1 MRTSHMAIRRRI
13 AEQKSKLTDEQLF
26 ASPQFAAYLTDI
38 AEAATGRYRR
48 KSSVKT
54 YWDALPHADIAHT
67 DNRTITVNTGNFLT
81 RSFPTRP
88 LRADSLL
95 GIVGHECGHILFSD
109 FTMLDTYHQTISGG
123 RFYPQMPEDL
133 SARQEKSLREILE
146 FFEDKDEAVIG
157 ALSRIAHS
165 LMNMMEDVYIEG
177 RMCDAFPGSLK
188 TGILLNNLRFAEE
201 MDSVTEEIANQHH
214 EVFIVA
220 NLLIQYTKTGDINN
234 LDGYKG
240 PYLNTVYECIPYIDD
255 ASYDDD
261 SKVRFDA
268 TNKMLL
274 LLWPYMES
282 FIRQVREDIKNNT
295 NKADADLGSQLAGG
309 SPLPGGTGKPVSG
322 SAARHKASHDP
333 SSDEEERRQLQ
344 QVLDYEEG
352 RMALEKTDEIG
363 EDGDSGTSRTN
374 DYAGAG
380 YVSQAAADMEHLMTQ
395 LAEEAAYASFEEELS
410 EELQAESDKIRYGNA
425 HRGMHININR
435 MAYVDP
441 SYMEAYQKVA
451 PPLLLIS
458 KRLQKQISQLL
469 KDYKEG
475 GKLDNLPMGK
485 RINVRNAVRN
495 DGRLFYKLKLP
506 NDRTDIAVVILNDES
521 GSVSSCNRI
530 TYARSASIILH
541 DFCKGL
547 DIPVAIY
554 GHSEFDDVELY
565 AYAEFD
571 SIDNKDQYRLMDMS
585 ARYGNRDGAALRYA
599 AERLMTRPE
608 AIKLLIIISDGQPA
622 GENYYG
628 TEAEADLRGIKKEYT
643 AKGIQLF
650 AAAIGSDKP
659 NIQRIYGDGFLDI
672 TNLEK
677 LPVNLGKLIIRQ
689 IKNKYVA

>member
-1 MRTSHMAIRRRI
+1 MAIRRRI
-13 AEQKSKLTDEQLF
+13 AEKKSKLTDEQLF

-38 AEAATGRYRR
+38 AEGTTGRYRR

-54 YWDALPHADIAHT
+54 YWDALPRAEVAHT

-109 FTMLDTYHQTISGG
+109 FTMLATYRQSLQGG

-133 SARQEKSLREILE
+133 SAKQERSLREILE
-146 FFEDKDEAVIG
+146 FFEEKDEAVIK
-157 ALSRIAHS
+157 ALCDIAHS
-165 LMNMMEDVYIEG
+165 LVNMMEDVYIEG

-188 TGILLNNLRFAEE
+188 TGILLNNLRFADE
-201 MDSVTEEIANQHH
+201 MDSVTEEIDKQHH
-214 EVFIVA
+214 EVIIVA

-234 LDGYKG
+234 LGGYKG

-255 ASYDDD
+255 AAYDDD

-268 TNKMLL
+268 ANKMLL
-274 LLWPYMES
+274 FLWPYMES
-282 FIRQVREDIKNNT
+282 YIKQVREDIKNGT
-295 NKADADLGSQLAGG
+295 SKAEADLSSQLAGG
-309 SPLPGGTGKPVSG
+309 APLPGGTGTPVKG
-322 SAARHKASHDP
+322 AAASHDP
-333 SSDEEERRQLQ
+333 SSDEDEREQLQ
-344 QVLDYEEG
+344 QALDYEEG
-352 RMALEKTDEIG
+352 RIALEKTEEIG
-363 EDGDSGTSRTN
+363 EDGDGGISRTT
-374 DYAGAG
+374 DYAGTG
-380 YVSQAAADMEHLMTQ
+380 YVSQAAEDMEHILTQ
-395 LAEEAAYASFEEELS
+395 LAEEASYADFEEELS

-425 HRGMHININR
+425 HRGMHVNINR
-435 MAYVDP
+435 MSYVDP
-441 SYMEAYQKVA
+441 SYMAAYQKVA

-458 KRLQKQISQLL
+458 KRLQKQIEQIL

-475 GKLDNLPMGK
+475 EKLDNLPMGK

-506 NDRTDIAVVILNDES
+506 NDRTDIAVAILNDES
-521 GSVSSCNRI
+521 GSMSSCNRI

-554 GHSEFDDVELY
+554 GHTEFDDVELY

-585 ARYGNRDGAALRYA
+585 ARSGNRDGAALRYV

-622 GENYYG
+622 AENYYG
-628 TEAEADLRGIKKEYT
+628 TEAEADLRGIKKEYS
-643 AKGIQLF
+643 AKGIQMF

-677 LPVNLGKLIIRQ
+677 LPVNLGRLIIQ
-689 IKNKYVA
+689 QVKNRFAA

>member
-1 MRTSHMAIRRRI
+1 MAIRRRI

-38 AEAATGRYRR
+38 AEATTGRYLR

-54 YWDALPHADIAHT
+54 YWDTEPRAAIAHT
-67 DNRTITVNTGNFLT
+67 DNRTITVNTGNHLT
-81 RSFPTRP
+81 MSFPTKY
-88 LRADSLL
+88 LKADSLL

-109 FTMLDTYHQTISGG
+109 FTMLNTYCQSLQGG
-123 RFYPQMPEDL
+123 RFYPQIPEDL
-133 SARQEKSLREILE
+133 SARQEKSLKEILE
-146 FFEDKDEAVIG
+146 FFEEKDEAVIE
-157 ALSRIAHS
+157 ALSNIAHA
-165 LMNMMEDVYIEG
+165 LVNMMEDVYIEG

-201 MDSVTEEIANQHH
+201 MDTVTEEINKQHH
-214 EVFIVA
+214 EVIIVT
-220 NLLIQYTKTGDINN
+220 NLLIQYAKSGDINN

-240 PYLNTVYECIPYIDD
+240 PYLDTVYECIPYIDD

-261 SKVRFDA
+261 ARVRFDA
-268 TNKMLL
+268 ANKMLL

-282 FIRQVREDIKNNT
+282 FIKQVREDIKNKT
-295 NKADADLGSQLAGG
+295 IKADEDLDSQLAGG
-309 SPLPGGTGKPVSG
+309 ITLPSGTGKPVSG
-322 SAARHKASHDP
+322 SAAKQKVSHDP
-333 SSDEEERRQLQ
+333 SSDDEDRKQLQ
-344 QVLDYEEG
+344 QVLDYEDG
-352 RMALEKTDEIG
+352 RIALEKTDEIG
-363 EDGDSGTSRTN
+363 EDGDGGTSRTN

-395 LAEEAAYASFEEELS
+395 LAEEAAYASYEEELS
-410 EELQAESDKIRYGNA
+410 EELQAESDKIRYGHA
-425 HRGMHININR
+425 HLGMHITVNR
-435 MAYVDP
+435 MGYVDP

-469 KDYKEG
+469 KDYREG

-495 DGRLFYKLKLP
+495 DGRLFYKLRLP
-506 NDRTDIAVVILNDES
+506 NDRIDIAIAILNDES
-521 GSVSSCNRI
+521 GSMSGSNRI

-541 DFCKGL
+541 DFCIALG
-547 DIPVAIY
+547 IPVAIY

-585 ARYGNRDGAALRYA
+585 ARCGNRDGAALRYV
-599 AERLMTRPE
+599 AERLMTRTE
-608 AIKLLIIISDGQPA
+608 TIKLLIIVSDGQPA

-628 TEAEADLRGIKKEYT
+628 TEAEADLRGIKREYT

-677 LPVNLGKLIIRQ
+677 LPVNLGKLIIQQ
-689 IKNKYVA
+689 IKNRYVA

>member
-1 MRTSHMAIRRRI
+1 MRTSHTAIRKRI
-13 AEQKSKLTDEQLF
+13 ADEKSKLTDEQLF
-26 ASPQFAAYLTDI
+26 ASPQFVAYLTDI
-38 AEAATGRYRR
+38 AEGTTGRYRR
-48 KSSVKT
+48 KSSVRT

-67 DNRTITVNTGNFLT
+67 DNRTITVNAGNYLT
-81 RSFPTRP
+81 RSFPTRS
-88 LRADSLL
+88 LKADSLL

-109 FTMLDTYHQTISGG
+109 FTMLETYHQALSGG
-123 RFYPQMPEDL
+123 RFYPQEPEDL
-133 SARQEKSLREILE
+133 SAKQARSLREIGEFLE
-146 FFEDKDEAVIG
+146 EKDEAVIH
-157 ALSRIAHS
+157 ALSSIAHS
-165 LMNMMEDVYIEG
+165 LVNMMEDVYIEG
-177 RMCDAFPGSLK
+177 RMCDAFPGGLK

-201 MDSVTEEIANQHH
+201 MDSVTEEIDHQHH

-220 NLLIQYTKTGDINN
+220 NLLIQYAKTGDINN
-234 LDGYKG
+234 LGGYKG
-240 PYLNTVYECIPYIDD
+240 PYLDTVYECIPYIDD
-255 ASYDDD
+255 AAYDDD
-261 SKVRFDA
+261 ARVRFDA
-268 TNKMLL
+268 ANKMLL

-282 FIRQVREDIKNNT
+282 YIKQVREDIKNHT
-295 NKADADLGSQLAGG
+295 NKAETELGEQLAGG
-309 SPLPGGTGKPVSG
+309 APLPGGLGKPVSG
-322 SAARHKASHDP
+322 KKGKHDP
-333 SSDEEERRQLQ
+333 GSDEDERTQLQ
-344 QVLDYEEG
+344 QVLDHEDG
-352 RMALEKTDEIG
+352 RIELEKTDEIG
-363 EDGDSGTSRTN
+363 EDGDGGTSRTS
-374 DYAGAG
+374 DYAGSG
-380 YVSQAAADMEHLMTQ
+380 YVSQAAEDMERIMTQ
-395 LAEEAAYASFEEELS
+395 LAEDAAYASYEQELS

-425 HRGMHININR
+425 HRGVHVNINR

-458 KRLQKQISQLL
+458 KRLQKQVSQIL

-506 NDRTDIAVVILNDES
+506 NDRTDIAVAILNDES
-521 GSVSSCNRI
+521 GSMSSANRI

-554 GHSEFDDVELY
+554 GHTEFDDVELY

-585 ARYGNRDGAALRYA
+585 ARSGNRDGAALRYV

-608 AIKLLIIISDGQPA
+608 AIKLLIVISDGQPA
-622 GENYYG
+622 AENYYG
-628 TEAEADLRGIKKEYT
+628 TEAEADLRGIKKEYS
-643 AKGIQLF
+643 AKGIQMF

-677 LPVNLGKLIIRQ
+677 LPVNLGRLIIQ
-689 IKNKYVA
+689 KVKNQYAA

>member
-1 MRTSHMAIRRRI
+1 MRTSHTAIRRRI
-13 AEQKSKLTDEQLF
+13 ADEKSRLTDEQLF

-38 AEAATGRYRR
+38 AEGTTGRYRR
-48 KSSVKT
+48 KSSVRT

-67 DNRTITVNTGNFLT
+67 DNRTITVNAGNFLT
-81 RSFPTRP
+81 RSFPTRA

-109 FTMLDTYHQTISGG
+109 FTMLETYHQALSGG
-123 RFYPQMPEDL
+123 RFYPQEPEDL
-133 SARQEKSLREILE
+133 SAKQARSLREIGEFLE
-146 FFEDKDEAVIG
+146 EKDEAVIN
-157 ALSRIAHS
+157 ALSGIAHS
-165 LMNMMEDVYIEG
+165 LVNMMEDVYIEG
-177 RMCDAFPGSLK
+177 RMCDAFPGGLK

-201 MDSVTEEIANQHH
+201 MDSVTEEIGHQHH

-220 NLLIQYTKTGDINN
+220 NLLIQYAKTGDINN

-240 PYLNTVYECIPYIDD
+240 PYLDTVYECIPYIDD

-261 SKVRFDA
+261 ARVRFDA
-268 TNKMLL
+268 ANRMLL

-282 FIRQVREDIKNNT
+282 YIKQIREDIKNGT
-295 NKADADLGSQLAGG
+295 NKAGTDLSSQLAGG
-309 SPLPGGTGKPVSG
+309 APLPGGLGKPVPGKKGKHGSG
-322 SAARHKASHDP
+322 SGE
-333 SSDEEERRQLQ
+333 DEREQLQ
-344 QVLDYEEG
+344 KVLDYEDG
-352 RMALEKTDEIG
+352 RIELEKTDEIG
-363 EDGDSGTSRTN
+363 EDGDGGTSRTS
-374 DYAGAG
+374 DYAGSG
-380 YVSQAAADMEHLMTQ
+380 YVSQAAEDMERIMTQ
-395 LAEEAAYASFEEELS
+395 LAEDAAYASYEQELS

-425 HRGMHININR
+425 HRGVHVNVNR
-435 MAYVDP
+435 MGYVDS
-441 SYMEAYQKVA
+441 SYMEAYRKVA

-458 KRLQKQISQLL
+458 KRLQKQVSQIL

-506 NDRTDIAVVILNDES
+506 NDRTDIAVAILNDES
-521 GSVSSCNRI
+521 GSMSSCNRI

-554 GHSEFDDVELY
+554 GHTEYDDVELY

-585 ARYGNRDGAALRYA
+585 ARCGNRDGAALRYV

-608 AIKLLIIISDGQPA
+608 AIKLLILISDGQPA
-622 GENYYG
+622 ADNYYG
-628 TEAEADLRGIKKEYT
+628 TEAEADLRGIKKEYS
-643 AKGIQLF
+643 AKGIQMF

-659 NIQRIYGDGFLDI
+659 NIQRIYRDGFLDI
-672 TNLEK
+672 TNLER
-677 LPVNLGKLIIRQ
+677 LPVNLGRLIIQ
-689 IKNKYVA
+689 KVKNQYAA

>member
-26 ASPQFAAYLTDI
+26 SSRQFAAYLTDI
-38 AEAATGRYRR
+38 AEATTGRYRR
-48 KSSVKT
+48 KSSVRT
-54 YWDALPHADIAHT
+54 YWDALLNADIAHT

-95 GIVGHECGHILFSD
+95 GLVGHECGHILFSD
-109 FTMLDTYHQTISGG
+109 FTMLNTYSQSLQGG

-133 SARQEKSLREILE
+133 SAKQEKSLREILE
-146 FFEDKDEAVIG
+146 FFEEKDEAVIK
-157 ALSRIAHS
+157 ALCVIARS

-177 RMCDAFPGSLK
+177 RMCDAFPSSIK
-188 TGILLNNLRFAEE
+188 TGILLNNLSFAEE
-201 MDSVTEEIANQHH
+201 MDSVTEEIDKQHH
-214 EVFIVA
+214 KVFIAA
-220 NLLIQYTKTGDINN
+220 NLLVQYAKTGDINN
-234 LDGYKG
+234 LGGYKG

-261 SKVRFDA
+261 AKVRFDA
-268 TNKMLL
+268 ANKMLL

-282 FIRQVREDIKNNT
+282 FIKKVREDIKNNT
-295 NKADADLGSQLAGG
+295 NKADEDLGSQLAGG
-309 SPLPGGTGKPVSG
+309 APMPNGTGKPVSG
-322 SAARHKASHDP
+322 GAAKTASHDP
-333 SSDEEERRQLQ
+333 SSDEDDREQLRQA
-344 QVLDYEEG
+344 LDYEEG
-352 RMALEKTDEIG
+352 RIALEKTDEIG
-363 EDGDSGTSRTN
+363 EDGDGGISRTS
-374 DYAGAG
+374 DYAGSG

-395 LAEEAAYASFEEELS
+395 LAEEAAYASYEQELS
-410 EELQAESDKIRYGNA
+410 EELQAESDKIRYDNA
-425 HRGMHININR
+425 HRGMHVNVNR
-435 MAYVDP
+435 MGYVDP

-458 KRLQKQISQLL
+458 KRLQKQISQIL

-521 GSVSSCNRI
+521 GSMSSCNRI
-530 TYARSASIILH
+530 TYARSASIILY

-585 ARYGNRDGAALRYA
+585 ARSGNRDGAALRYA

-622 GENYYG
+622 DDNYYG

-677 LPVNLGKLIIRQ
+677 LPVNLGKLIIQQ

>member
-1 MRTSHMAIRRRI
+1 MAIRRRI
-13 AEQKSKLTDEQLF
+13 AEKKSKLTDEQLF

-38 AEAATGRYRR
+38 AEGTTGRYRR

-67 DNRTITVNTGNFLT
+67 DNRIITVNTGNFLT

-109 FTMLDTYHQTISGG
+109 FTMLTTYRQSLQGG

-133 SARQEKSLREILE
+133 STKQEKSLQEILE
-146 FFEDKDEAVIG
+146 FFEEKDEAVIK
-157 ALSRIAHS
+157 ALCNIAHS

-188 TGILLNNLRFAEE
+188 TGILLNNLRFADE
-201 MDSVTEEIANQHH
+201 MDSVTEEINGQHH
-214 EVFIVA
+214 AVIIVA

-240 PYLNTVYECIPYIDD
+240 PYLDTVYECIPYIDD
-255 ASYDDD
+255 AAYDDD
-261 SKVRFDA
+261 SKIRFDA

-282 FIRQVREDIKNNT
+282 YIKQVREDIKNGT
-295 NKADADLGSQLAGG
+295 NKAEADLSSQLASGA
-309 SPLPGGTGKPVSG
+309 PLPEGTGKPIKGAS
-322 SAARHKASHDP
+322 ASHDP
-333 SSDEEERRQLQ
+333 SSDEDEREQLRQA
-344 QVLDYEEG
+344 LDYEEG
-352 RMALEKTDEIG
+352 RIALKKTDEIG
-363 EDGDSGTSRTN
+363 EDGNGGISRTN
-374 DYAGAG
+374 DYAGTG
-380 YVSQAAADMEHLMTQ
+380 YVSQAAEDMEHILTQ
-395 LAEEAAYASFEEELS
+395 LAEDAAYASYEQELS
-410 EELQAESDKIRYGNA
+410 EELQAESDNIRYGNI
-425 HRGMHININR
+425 HRKKHININR
-435 MAYVDP
+435 MGYVD
-441 SYMEAYQKVA
+441 SSSMEAYRKVA

-458 KRLQKQISQLL
+458 KRLQKQVEQIL
-469 KDYKEG
+469 KDYREG

-506 NDRTDIAVVILNDES
+506 NDRTDIAVAILNDES
-521 GSVSSCNRI
+521 GSMSSCNRI

-554 GHSEFDDVELY
+554 GHTELDNVELY

-571 SIDNKDQYRLMDMS
+571 SVDNKDQYRLMDMS
-585 ARYGNRDGAALRYA
+585 ARCGNRDGAALRYV

-622 GENYYG
+622 GDDYYG
-628 TEAEADLRGIKKEYT
+628 TEAEADLRGIKKEYS

-659 NIQRIYGDGFLDI
+659 NIQRIYGDSFLDI

-677 LPVNLGKLIIRQ
+677 LPINLSRLIIQQ
-689 IKNKYVA
+689 IKNQYVT

>member
-1 MRTSHMAIRRRI
+1 MAIRRRI
-13 AEQKSKLTDEQLF
+13 AEKKSKLTDEQLF

-38 AEAATGRYRR
+38 AEGTTGRYRR

-54 YWDALPHADIAHT
+54 YWDALPRAEVAHT

-109 FTMLDTYHQTISGG
+109 FTMLATYRQSLQGG
-123 RFYPQMPEDL
+123 RLYPQMPEDL
-133 SARQEKSLREILE
+133 SAKQERSLREILE
-146 FFEDKDEAVIG
+146 FFEEKDEAVIK
-157 ALSRIAHS
+157 ALCDIAHS
-165 LMNMMEDVYIEG
+165 LVNMMEDVYIEG

-188 TGILLNNLRFAEE
+188 TGILLNNLRFADE
-201 MDSVTEEIANQHH
+201 MDSVTEEIDKQHH
-214 EVFIVA
+214 EVIIVA

-234 LDGYKG
+234 LGGYKG

-255 ASYDDD
+255 AAYDDD

-268 TNKMLL
+268 ANKMLL
-274 LLWPYMES
+274 FLWPYMES
-282 FIRQVREDIKNNT
+282 YIKQVREDIKNGT
-295 NKADADLGSQLAGG
+295 SKAEADLSSQLAGG
-309 SPLPGGTGKPVSG
+309 APLPGGTGTPVKG
-322 SAARHKASHDP
+322 AAASHDP
-333 SSDEEERRQLQ
+333 SSDEDEREQLQ
-344 QVLDYEEG
+344 QALDYEEG
-352 RMALEKTDEIG
+352 RIALEKTEEIG
-363 EDGDSGTSRTN
+363 EDGDGGISRTT
-374 DYAGAG
+374 DYAGTG
-380 YVSQAAADMEHLMTQ
+380 YVSQAAEDMEHILTQ
-395 LAEEAAYASFEEELS
+395 LAEEASYADFEEELS

-425 HRGMHININR
+425 HRGMHVNINR
-435 MAYVDP
+435 MSYVDP
-441 SYMEAYQKVA
+441 SYMAAYQKVA

-458 KRLQKQISQLL
+458 KRLQKQIEQIL

-506 NDRTDIAVVILNDES
+506 NDRTDIAVAILNDES
-521 GSVSSCNRI
+521 GSMSSCNRI

-554 GHSEFDDVELY
+554 GHTEFDDVELY

-585 ARYGNRDGAALRYA
+585 ARSGNRDGAALRYV

-622 GENYYG
+622 AENYYG
-628 TEAEADLRGIKKEYT
+628 TEAEADLRGIKKEYS
-643 AKGIQLF
+643 AKGIQMF

-677 LPVNLGKLIIRQ
+677 LPVNLGRLIIQ
-689 IKNKYVA
+689 QVKNRFAA

>member
-1 MRTSHMAIRRRI
+1 MAIRRRI
-13 AEQKSKLTDEQLF
+13 AEKKSKLTDEQLF

-38 AEAATGRYRR
+38 AEGTTGRYRR

-54 YWDALPHADIAHT
+54 YWDALPRAEVAHT

-109 FTMLDTYHQTISGG
+109 FTMLATYRQSLQGG

-133 SARQEKSLREILE
+133 SAKQERSLREILE
-146 FFEDKDEAVIG
+146 FFEEKDEAVIK
-157 ALSRIAHS
+157 ALCDIAHS
-165 LMNMMEDVYIEG
+165 LVNMMEDVYIEG

-201 MDSVTEEIANQHH
+201 MDSVTEEIDKQHH
-214 EVFIVA
+214 EVIIVA

-234 LDGYKG
+234 LGGYKG

-255 ASYDDD
+255 AAYDDD

-268 TNKMLL
+268 ANKMLL
-274 LLWPYMES
+274 FLWPYMES
-282 FIRQVREDIKNNT
+282 YIKQVREDIKNGT
-295 NKADADLGSQLAGG
+295 SKAEADLSSQLAGG
-309 SPLPGGTGKPVSG
+309 APLPGGTGTPVKG
-322 SAARHKASHDP
+322 AAASHDP
-333 SSDEEERRQLQ
+333 SSDEDEREQLQ
-344 QVLDYEEG
+344 QALDYEEG
-352 RMALEKTDEIG
+352 RIALEKTEEIG
-363 EDGDSGTSRTN
+363 EDGDGGISRTT
-374 DYAGAG
+374 DYAGTG
-380 YVSQAAADMEHLMTQ
+380 YVSQAAEDMEHILTQ
-395 LAEEAAYASFEEELS
+395 LAEEASYADFEEELS

-425 HRGMHININR
+425 HRGMHVNINR
-435 MAYVDP
+435 MSYVDP
-441 SYMEAYQKVA
+441 SYMAAYQKVA

-458 KRLQKQISQLL
+458 KRLQKQIEQIL

-506 NDRTDIAVVILNDES
+506 NDRTDIAVAILNDES
-521 GSVSSCNRI
+521 GSMSSCNRI

-554 GHSEFDDVELY
+554 GHTEFDDVELY

-585 ARYGNRDGAALRYA
+585 ARSGNRDGAALRYV

-622 GENYYG
+622 AENYYG
-628 TEAEADLRGIKKEYT
+628 TEAEADLRGIKKEYS
-643 AKGIQLF
+643 AKGIQMF

-677 LPVNLGKLIIRQ
+677 LPVNLGRLIIQ
-689 IKNKYVA
+689 QVKNRFAA

>member
-1 MRTSHMAIRRRI
+1 MRTSHTAIRKRI
-13 AEQKSKLTDEQLF
+13 AEEKSKLTDEQLF

-38 AEAATGRYRR
+38 AEGTTGRYRR
-48 KSSVKT
+48 KSSVRT

-67 DNRTITVNTGNFLT
+67 DNRVITVNAGNYLT
-81 RSFPTRP
+81 RSFPTRS
-88 LRADSLL
+88 LKADSLL

-109 FTMLDTYHQTISGG
+109 FTMLATYHQALSGG
-123 RFYPQMPEDL
+123 RFYPQEPEDL
-133 SARQEKSLREILE
+133 SAKQARSLREIGEFLE
-146 FFEDKDEAVIG
+146 EKDEAVIN
-157 ALSRIAHS
+157 ALSSIAHS
-165 LMNMMEDVYIEG
+165 LVNMMEDVYIEG

-201 MDSVTEEIANQHH
+201 MDSVTEEIDHQHH

-220 NLLIQYTKTGDINN
+220 NLLIQYAKTGDINN
-234 LDGYKG
+234 LGGYKG
-240 PYLNTVYECIPYIDD
+240 PYLDTVYECIPYVDD
-255 ASYDDD
+255 AAYDDD
-261 SKVRFDA
+261 ARVRFDA
-268 TNKMLL
+268 ANKMLL

-282 FIRQVREDIKNNT
+282 YIRQVREDIKNHT
-295 NKADADLGSQLAGG
+295 NKAETEMGEQLAGG
-309 SPLPGGTGKPVSG
+309 APLPGGLGKPVSG
-322 SAARHKASHDP
+322 KKGKHDP
-333 SSDEEERRQLQ
+333 GSDEDDRNQLQ
-344 QVLDYEEG
+344 QALDYEDG
-352 RMALEKTDEIG
+352 RLELEKTDEIG
-363 EDGDSGTSRTN
+363 EDGDGGTSRTS

-380 YVSQAAADMEHLMTQ
+380 YVSQAADDMERILTQ
-395 LAEEAAYASFEEELS
+395 LAEDAAYASYEQELS

-425 HRGMHININR
+425 HRGVHVNVNR

-441 SYMEAYQKVA
+441 SYMEAYRKVA

-458 KRLQKQISQLL
+458 KRLQKQISQIL

-475 GKLDNLPMGK
+475 GKLDNLPLGK

-506 NDRTDIAVVILNDES
+506 NDRTDIAVAILNDES
-521 GSVSSCNRI
+521 GSMSSSDRI

-554 GHSEFDDVELY
+554 GHTEFDDVELY

-585 ARYGNRDGAALRYA
+585 ARCGNRDGAALRYV

-622 GENYYG
+622 GDNYYG
-628 TEAEADLRGIKKEYT
+628 TEAEADLRGIKKEYSS
-643 AKGIQLF
+643 KGIQLF

-659 NIQRIYGDGFLDI
+659 NIQRIYRDGFLDI

-677 LPVNLGKLIIRQ
+677 LPVNLGKLIIQ
-689 IKNKYVA
+689 KIKNQYAA

>member
-1 MRTSHMAIRRRI
+1 MRTSHTAIRKRI
-13 AEQKSKLTDEQLF
+13 AEEKSKLTDEQLF

-38 AEAATGRYRR
+38 AEGITGRYRR
-48 KSSVKT
+48 KSSVRT

-67 DNRTITVNTGNFLT
+67 DNRVITVNAGNFLT
-81 RSFPTRP
+81 RSFPTRS
-88 LRADSLL
+88 LKADSLL

-109 FTMLDTYHQTISGG
+109 FTMLETYHQALSGG
-123 RFYPQMPEDL
+123 RFYPQEPEDL
-133 SARQEKSLREILE
+133 SAKQAKSLREIGESLE
-146 FFEDKDEAVIG
+146 EKDKAVIT
-157 ALSRIAHS
+157 ALSGIAHS
-165 LMNMMEDVYIEG
+165 LVNMMEDVYIEG

-201 MDSVTEEIANQHH
+201 MDSVTEEIDKQHH

-220 NLLIQYTKTGDINN
+220 NLLIQYAKTGDINN
-234 LDGYKG
+234 LGGYKG
-240 PYLNTVYECIPYIDD
+240 PYLDTVYECIPYIDD
-255 ASYDDD
+255 AAYDDD
-261 SKVRFDA
+261 ARVRFDA
-268 TNKMLL
+268 ANKMLL

-282 FIRQVREDIKNNT
+282 YIRQVREDIKNHT
-295 NKADADLGSQLAGG
+295 NKAETEMGEQLVGG
-309 SPLPGGTGKPVSG
+309 APLPGGLGKPVPG
-322 SAARHKASHDP
+322 KKGKHNPK
-333 SSDEEERRQLQ
+333 SDEDDRIQLQ
-344 QVLDYEEG
+344 QVLDYEDG
-352 RMALEKTDEIG
+352 RIELEKTDEIG
-363 EDGDSGTSRTN
+363 DDGDGGTSRTN

-380 YVSQAAADMEHLMTQ
+380 YVSQAADDMERILTQ
-395 LAEEAAYASFEEELS
+395 LAEDAAYASYEQELS

-425 HRGMHININR
+425 HRGMHVNVNR

-441 SYMEAYQKVA
+441 SYMEAYRKVA

-458 KRLQKQISQLL
+458 KRLQKQISQIL
-469 KDYKEG
+469 KDYREG

-506 NDRTDIAVVILNDES
+506 NDRTDIAVAILNDES
-521 GSVSSCNRI
+521 GSMSSSDRI

-554 GHSEFDDVELY
+554 GHTEFDDVELY

-585 ARYGNRDGAALRYA
+585 ARCGNRDGAALRYV

-622 GENYYG
+622 AENYYG
-628 TEAEADLRGIKKEYT
+628 TEAESDLRGIKKEYS

-659 NIQRIYGDGFLDI
+659 NIQRIYRDGFLDI

-677 LPVNLGKLIIRQ
+677 LPVNLGRLIIQ
-689 IKNKYVA
+689 QVKNRYAA

>member
-38 AEAATGRYRR
+38 AEATTGRYRR

-54 YWDALPHADIAHT
+54 YWDALPHANIAYT
-67 DNRTITVNTGNFLT
+67 DNRTITVNTGNHLT

-88 LRADSLL
+88 LKADSLL
-95 GIVGHECGHILFSD
+95 GIVGHECGHILFTD
-109 FTMLDTYHQTISGG
+109 FTMLETYCQSLQGG

-133 SARQEKSLREILE
+133 SARQEKSLKEILE
-146 FFEDKDEAVIG
+146 FFEEKDEAVIQ
-157 ALSRIAHS
+157 ALSNIAHS
-165 LMNMMEDVYIEG
+165 LVNMMEDVYIEG
-177 RMCDAFPGSLK
+177 RMCDAFSGSLK

-201 MDSVTEEIANQHH
+201 MDSVTEEIDHQHH
-214 EVFIVA
+214 EVIIVA

-240 PYLNTVYECIPYIDD
+240 PYLDTVYECIPYIDD

-261 SKVRFDA
+261 AKVRFDA
-268 TNKMLL
+268 ANKMLL

-282 FIRQVREDIKNNT
+282 FIKQVREDIKNNT
-295 NKADADLGSQLAGG
+295 NKAETDLGSQLAGG
-309 SPLPGGTGKPVSG
+309 ITAPSGKGKPVSG
-322 SAARHKASHDP
+322 SAAKQKVSHAP
-333 SSDEEERRQLQ
+333 SSDEEERQQLQ
-344 QVLDYEEG
+344 QVLDYEDG
-352 RMALEKTDEIG
+352 RIALEKTDEIG
-363 EDGDSGTSRTN
+363 EDGDGGISRTN

-380 YVSQAAADMEHLMTQ
+380 YVSQAAADMEHIMTQ
-395 LAEEAAYASFEEELS
+395 LAEEAAYASYEEELS
-410 EELQAESDKIRYGNA
+410 EELQAESDKIRHGNI
-425 HRGMHININR
+425 HRNMHITVNR
-435 MAYVDP
+435 MGYVDS

-475 GKLDNLPMGK
+475 GKIDNLPMGK

-495 DGRLFYKLKLP
+495 DGRLFYKMKLP

-521 GSVSSCNRI
+521 GSMSSCNRI

-554 GHSEFDDVELY
+554 GHTEYDDVELY

-585 ARYGNRDGAALRYA
+585 ARCGNRDGAALRYA

-622 GENYYG
+622 GEHYSG
-628 TEAEADLRGIKKEYT
+628 TAAEADLRGIKKEYT

-677 LPVNLGKLIIRQ
+677 LPVNLGKLIIQQ
-689 IKNKYVA
+689 IKNKYAA

>member
-109 FTMLDTYHQTISGG
+109 FTMLDTYCQSLQGG
-123 RFYPQMPEDL
+123 RFYPQMPDGL
-133 SARQEKSLREILE
+133 SAKQEKSLREILE
-146 FFEDKDEAVIG
+146 FFEDKDEAVTG

-220 NLLIQYTKTGDINN
+220 NLLIQYAKTGDINN

-261 SKVRFDA
+261 AKVRFDA

-282 FIRQVREDIKNNT
+282 FIKQVREDIKNNT
-295 NKADADLGSQLAGG
+295 NKAETDLGSQLAGG
-309 SPLPGGTGKPVSG
+309 ISAPSGTGKPVSK
-322 SAARHKASHDP
+322 SAAKHKVSHDP
-333 SSDEEERRQLQ
+333 SSDEEERQQLQ
-344 QVLDYEEG
+344 QVLDYEDG
-352 RMALEKTDEIG
+352 RLALEKTDEIG
-363 EDGDSGTSRTN
+363 EDGDGGISRIN

-395 LAEEAAYASFEEELS
+395 LAEEAAYASYEEELS
-410 EELQAESDKIRYGNA
+410 EELQAESDKIRYGHA
-425 HRGMHININR
+425 HRGKHIRINR
-435 MAYVDP
+435 MFPVDP
-441 SYMEAYQKVA
+441 SCMEAYQKVA

-458 KRLQKQISQLL
+458 KRLQKQISQIL
-469 KDYKEG
+469 KDYREG

-485 RINVRNAVRN
+485 RINVRNAVRR

-506 NDRTDIAVVILNDES
+506 NDRTDIAVAVLNDES
-521 GSVSSCNRI
+521 GSMSSCNRI

-585 ARYGNRDGAALRYA
+585 ARCGNRDGAALRYV

-622 GENYYG
+622 GDDYYG

-643 AKGIQLF
+643 ARGIQLF

-677 LPVNLGKLIIRQ
+677 LPVNLGRLIIQQ